1 MGDQRPRLT
10 PINSARAAQSPSS
23 MVLRFSPS
31 CIVRTVMD
39 KLAIEVNLAGS
50 QRTLSRPQEEQL
62 ERSLFRL
69 AAAAGGKRGP
79 PPATRLLDASGL
91 PLAPDTR
98 AIDAWSSAALLEVGD
113 DEQQFAVLFDPPE
126 VEALEL
132 PWAPLVGVPLLPR
145 VSCRCC
151 QPDEVDVHWE
161 RRAGEAEWQTIARGL
176 RYVPTAEDV
185 GCELRL
191 TATPPAPASLV
202 ANAAAAAAASLT
214 IGTSSATDT
223 PSPPPPPAAA
233 APPCLEALRQQ
244 LLLEPT
250 AASLP
255 RPHLRERIAA
265 LEAARASR
273 VGDTDG
279 GGFRVLSYNLLA
291 DAHRHRW
298 DDPRDG
304 IHTYCAPALTAA
316 ARRLPRLLEEV
327 LAFRA
332 DVLCLQEV
340 DRNWWE
346 VFWRPQLEDAGFSA
360 HFSNKRNKDSQE
372 GVAVA
377 VRTSALEL
385 LELREMPLSLRSP
398 PALLAPL
405 LAAQPGTAAGVAA
418 LPSVGQL
425 VLLREARGA
434 RRQLLL
440 AHTHLYFA
448 NPAVHVRLLQTA
460 ALLHAA
466 TAWREELSAAG
477 GAAAGVPPPAL
488 LFAGDLNSDATD
500 GALHLLLRGGV
511 PADHRDWLLG
521 RLTWAPSTGLDESAR
536 RAARSAAARARTAA
550 AQAEL
555 DPANDDG
562 GGDEDDNLRAGEA
575 VAAADAAIAAASSST
590 LAEAEAP
597 ILTIAEAEARAL
609 EWQRLRK
616 ALQQLHRA
624 PTAAVASLLQADAD
638 AAARGALVVA
648 AAAAGRSLL
657 DSPVLAAAEV
667 ARQMRLEQMRR
678 PTAGPTTGLA
688 AESAV
693 AGGAPAAA
701 AVEPSLAWLLS
712 AVGREACLVR
722 MARLDADLARLTTR
736 GPAPVDDE
744 EAAVEAETAPLPTVP
759 LAAAVGTRLSVAP
772 PLRSAY
778 GVHTRPTHATP
789 GYLNALDWV
798 LFEPGPLRLV
808 GVAPL
813 PPVSELLRDTALPS
827 AEYPSDHVSLC
838 ADLEWSGEG
847 A

>member
-1 MGDQRPRLT
+1 
-10 PINSARAAQSPSS
+10 
-23 MVLRFSPS
+23 MVLRFSPA

-113 DEQQFAVLFDPPE
+113 EQQFAVLFDPPE
-126 VEALEL
+126 VETLEL

-151 QPDEVDVHWE
+151 QPDQVDVHWE

-202 ANAAAAAAASLT
+202 ANAAAAAAAATAATASPT
-214 IGTSSATDT
+214 VDTPPATDT
-223 PSPPPPPAAA
+223 PP
-233 APPCLEALRQQ
+233 PPCLEALRRQ

-255 RPHLRERIAA
+255 RPHLRERIAV
-265 LEAARASR
+265 LEAARASH
-273 VGDTDG
+273 VGDADGGGGGG

-346 VFWRPQLEDAGFSA
+346 VFWKPQLEDAGFSA

-385 LELREMPLSLRSP
+385 LEVREMPLSLRSP
-398 PALLAPL
+398 PAVLAPL

-466 TAWREELSAAG
+466 TAWRDELSAAG
-477 GAAAGVPPPAL
+477 GGAAGATPPAL

-521 RLTWAPSTGLDESAR
+521 RLTWAPSTGLDESVR
-536 RAARSAAARARTAA
+536 RAARSAATRARAVAA

-555 DPANDDG
+555 DPSARAASLAANDD
-562 GGDEDDNLRAGEA
+562 DDDDDAEA
-575 VAAADAAIAAASSST
+575 VAPILT
-590 LAEAEAP
+590 MAEAEA
-597 ILTIAEAEARAL
+597 LAL

-624 PTAAVASLLQADAD
+624 PNAAVASLLQADDD

-667 ARQMRLEQMRR
+667 ARQMRREQMRP
-678 PTAGPTTGLA
+678 PTAGPTTG
-688 AESAV
+688 
-693 AGGAPAAA
+693 PAAA
-701 AVEPSLAWLLS
+701 AVEPSLTWLLS
-712 AVGREACLVR
+712 TAGREACLAR
-722 MARLDADLARLTTR
+722 LARLDADLARLTTR

-744 EAAVEAETAPLPTVP
+744 EAAAEAETAPLPTVP
-759 LAAAVGTRLSVAP
+759 LAAAVGIPLSVAP
-772 PLRSAY
+772 PLRSVY
-778 GVHTRPTHATP
+778 GVHTRPTHAVP

-813 PPVSELLRDTALPS
+813 PPVSDLLRDTALPS

-847 A
+847 E

>member
-1 MGDQRPRLT
+1 
-10 PINSARAAQSPSS
+10 
-23 MVLRFSPS
+23 
-31 CIVRTVMD
+31 MD

-79 PPATRLLDASGL
+79 PLATRLLDASGL

-98 AIDAWSSAALLEVGD
+98 AADAWSSAALLEVGD
-113 DEQQFAVLFDPPE
+113 DEKFAVLFDPPE
-126 VEALEL
+126 VEDLEL

-151 QPDEVDVHWE
+151 QPDQVDVHWE
-161 RRAGEAEWQTIARGL
+161 RRAGEAEWQTVARGL
-176 RYVPTAEDV
+176 RYVPTAQDV

-202 ANAAAAAAASLT
+202 ADAAGAAAAPPTLD
-214 IGTSSATDT
+214 TSPVADT
-223 PSPPPPPAAA
+223 PPPPPPPPAAA
-233 APPCLEALRQQ
+233 APPCLGALRRQ

-250 AASLP
+250 AAAVP

-265 LEAARASR
+265 LDAARASR

-279 GGFRVLSYNLLA
+279 GGGGGSGGFRVLSYNLLA

-346 VFWRPQLEDAGFSA
+346 VFWRPQLEDAGFCA
-360 HFSNKRNKDSQE
+360 HFSNKRHKDSQE

-385 LELREMPLSLRSP
+385 LEVREMPLSLRSP
-398 PALLAPL
+398 PAPLAPL

-418 LPSVGQL
+418 LSSVGQL

-460 ALLHAA
+460 ALLHAV
-466 TAWREELSAAG
+466 TAWRDELSAAG
-477 GAAAGVPPPAL
+477 GGAAGATRPAL
-488 LFAGDLNSDATD
+488 LVAGDLNSDATD
-500 GALHLLLRGGV
+500 GVLHLLLRGGV

-521 RLTWAPSTGLDESAR
+521 QLTWAPSSRLDEAAR
-536 RAARSAAARARTAA
+536 RAARSAVTRARTAA
-550 AQAEL
+550 AQTEL
-555 DPANDDG
+555 DPLARAANGEDG
-562 GGDEDDNLRAGEA
+562 DGEDDTPGADDALDAAA
-575 VAAADAAIAAASSST
+575 VAAAITTASGST
-590 LAEAEAP
+590 LAEAGGAP
-597 ILTIAEAEARAL
+597 TLTMAEAEARAL

-624 PTAAVASLLQADAD
+624 PPAEVATLLQADGD
-638 AAARGALVVA
+638 AAARGALVLA

-667 ARQMRLEQMRR
+667 ARQMRREQMRR
-678 PTAGPTTGLA
+678 PTAAPTAGPAAGLA
-688 AESAV
+688 AEGAV
-693 AGGAPAAA
+693 AGGAPEAAA
-701 AVEPSLAWLLS
+701 AAAAEPSLAWLLS
-712 AVGREACLVR
+712 TAGREACRVR
-722 MARLDADLARLTTR
+722 LARLDADLARLTTR

-744 EAAVEAETAPLPTVP
+744 EAAAEAETAPLPTVP
-759 LAAAVGTRLSVAP
+759 LAAAVGVRLSVAP

-838 ADLEWSGEG
+838 AELEWSGQNE

>member
-1 MGDQRPRLT
+1 
-10 PINSARAAQSPSS
+10 

-31 CIVRTVMD
+31 CVVRTVMD

-79 PPATRLLDASGL
+79 PPATRLLDSSGL

-98 AIDAWSSAALLEVGD
+98 AADAWSSAALLEVGD
-113 DEQQFAVLFDPPE
+113 DEKFAVLFDPPE

-151 QPDEVDVHWE
+151 QLDQVDVHWE

-176 RYVPTAEDV
+176 RYVPTSEDV

-202 ANAAAAAAASLT
+202 ANATAAAAAPPT
-214 IGTSSATDT
+214 VDTSPITDT
-223 PSPPPPPAAA
+223 PPPPPPPAAA
-233 APPCLEALRQQ
+233 APPYLGALRRQ

-279 GGFRVLSYNLLA
+279 GGSGGSGFRVLSYNLLA

-385 LELREMPLSLRSP
+385 LEVREMPLSLRSP
-398 PALLAPL
+398 PTLLAPL

-466 TAWREELSAAG
+466 TAWRDELSAAG
-477 GAAAGVPPPAL
+477 SGAAGATAGATTPAL

-521 RLTWAPSTGLDESAR
+521 RLMWAPSIGLDESAR
-536 RAARSAAARARTAA
+536 RAAHSAAARARAAA

-555 DPANDDG
+555 DPLARAAPLAANDDG
-562 GGDEDDNLRAGEA
+562 GDDEDDTLRASDA
-575 VAAADAAIAAASSST
+575 TAAADAATTAASGST
-590 LAEAEAP
+590 LAEAEAEAP
-597 ILTIAEAEARAL
+597 ILTMAEAETRAL
-609 EWQRLRK
+609 ERQRLRK

-624 PTAAVASLLQADAD
+624 PTAVVASLLQADDD

-667 ARQMRLEQMRR
+667 ARQMRREQMRR
-678 PTAGPTTGLA
+678 PTAGPTAGLA
-688 AESAV
+688 AERAV
-693 AGGAPAAA
+693 AGGAPSAA

-712 AVGREACLVR
+712 AAGREACLVR
-722 MARLDADLARLTTR
+722 LARLDADLARLTTR

-759 LAAAVGTRLSVAP
+759 LAAAVGIRLSVAP

-838 ADLEWSGEG
+838 ADLEWSGEEG
-847 A
+847 